1 MVNPSAT
8 AATIWLLVC
17 LLFTYSLPAQAEDDD
32 YRLAPGDVV
41 KIKVYQEED
50 LSISAKITSSGRI
63 EYPLVGE
70 IELAG
75 QTLEE
80 AGATID
86 KALRGDYLV
95 DPRVKVSIDT
105 YRSYWIFGA
114 VKKPGKYEYRPGM
127 TARTAIAIAGDFSKL
142 ASKRKVYVIRAGDET
157 HKEEKHKLDV
167 LIGPGDTIRIK
178 ESLF

>member
-1 MVNPSAT
+1 MVNRSIPA
-8 AATIWLLVC
+8 IICCLLVT
-17 LLFTYSLPAQAEDDD
+17 LLFTHAPITLANEAE

-41 KIKVYQEED
+41 KVKVYDEAD
-50 LSISAKITSSGRI
+50 LSVSAKIDGNGRI
-63 EYPLVGE
+63 EYPLIGE

-75 QTLEE
+75 LSLED
-80 AGATID
+80 AGAVID

-95 DPRVKVSIDT
+95 NPRVKVTVET

-127 TARTAIAIAGDFSKL
+127 TARTAIAMAGDFTNL
-142 ASKRKVYVIRAGDET
+142 ASRRKVYVIRAGDEK

>member
-1 MVNPSAT
+1 MANHAT
-8 AATIWLLVC
+8 VVAMFWLLIT
-17 LLFTYSLPAQAEDDD
+17 LLFIHSPVALAENGE
-32 YRLAPGDVV
+32 YVLATGDVV
-41 KIKVYQEED
+41 KIKVYQEQD
-50 LSISAKITSSGRI
+50 LSISTKIDGNGWI
-63 EYPLVGE
+63 EYPLIGE
-70 IELAG
+70 IKLAG
-75 QTLEE
+75 LTLEE

-95 DPRVKVSIDT
+95 APRVKVSIET

-142 ASKRKVYVIRAGDET
+142 ASRRKVYIIRAGDEK
-157 HKEEKHKLDV
+157 HKEQKHKLDV
-167 LIGPGDTIRIK
+167 PIGPGDTIRIK

>member
-1 MVNPSAT
+1 MF
-8 AATIWLLVC
+8 WLLAT
-17 LLFTYSLPAQAEDDD
+17 LLLMNSTSALAADGE

-50 LSISAKITSSGRI
+50 LSVSAKIDSSGRI
-63 EYPLVGE
+63 EYPLVGA

-80 AGATID
+80 ARATMD

-95 DPRVKVSIDT
+95 NPKITVSIET

-127 TARTAIAIAGDFSKL
+127 TARTAIAIAGDFTNL
-142 ASKRKVYVIRAGDET
+142 ASRRKVYVIRAGDEKHT
-157 HKEEKHKLDV
+157 EEKHDLDV
-167 LIGPGDTIRIK
+167 PIGPGDTVRIK